1 VVCGGNISGGNG
13 TSSVRGPGS
22 AFNGVTAAWT
32 NANFTRVNNDSAQ
45 AFTGDGRMKPDVS
58 APGTLMTLANDDWE
72 TQADWEVVSGCSFAA
87 PHISGLMAQQM
98 EAGANRGL
106 STDPLVVKATI
117 MNSASK
123 AVLDEQG
130 NAWEPASYST
140 ISGLYS
146 TTQPL
151 DPHSGTGQ
159 LDGLALSSQYLAGEM
174 APGLVGSVG
183 WDLNTIQLGQSIEYE
198 IDPNLIHGST
208 LTATL
213 AWYRHVGRFD
223 NGNTIVDAGDSF
235 FVSQTLANLNLE
247 ILRNGVL
254 VAQSTSAVDN
264 VEHLHIG
271 VDRTAQYTL
280 RVSGPSVFAVSEEFA
295 LAWYGTAVP
304 EPSGFILVGLGMFGL
319 VSHRW
324 RRSQ

>member
-1 VVCGGNISGGNG
+1 
-13 TSSVRGPGS
+13 
-22 AFNGVTAAWT
+22 
-32 NANFTRVNNDSAQ
+32 
-45 AFTGDGRMKPDVS
+45 M
-58 APGTLMTLANDDWE
+58 
-72 TQADWEVVSGCSFAA
+72 
-87 PHISGLMAQQM
+87 MAQQL
-98 EAGANRGL
+98 EAGATRGL

-123 AVLDEQG
+123 EVLDKQG
-130 NAWEPASYST
+130 NAWEPASST
-140 ISGLYS
+140 SFGVGYS

-151 DPHSGTGQ
+151 DPHSGAGQ

-174 APGLVGSVG
+174 APGIVGAVG
-183 WDLNTIQLGQSIEYE
+183 WDFNTIQLGQSIDYE
-198 IDPNLIHGST
+198 IDPNLIYGST

-213 AWYRHVGRFD
+213 AWYRHVDRFD

-247 ILRNGVL
+247 ILRNGVP

-271 VDRTAQYTL
+271 VDRSAQYML
-280 RVSGPSVFAVSEEFA
+280 RVSGPSVFAVAEEFA

-304 EPSGFILVGLGMFGL
+304 EPGSFVLLLMGMFSL
-319 VSHRW
+319 VSS
-324 RRSQ
+324 RRPRLL